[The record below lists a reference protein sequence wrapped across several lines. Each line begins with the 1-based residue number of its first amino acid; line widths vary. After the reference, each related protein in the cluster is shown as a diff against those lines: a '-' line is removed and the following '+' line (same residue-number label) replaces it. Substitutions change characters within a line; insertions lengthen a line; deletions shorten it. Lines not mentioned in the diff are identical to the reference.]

1 MQLNVRTM
9 DGQQFSL
16 TLLDLTTT
24 TVLDIK
30 KQLVTTFGQ
39 PDVRDQQLIYCGS
52 VMKDNQALCD
62 FKLNENTCIHL
73 VVSTKEEIKEKEDHE
88 EKKEEMEKEPC
99 NLAFELEELCKL
111 FDDTAATA
119 AAAMRALT
127 TIKTRVATF

>member
-1 MQLNVRTM
+1 M

-16 TLLDLTTT
+16 TLRDLTTT

-30 KQLVTTFGQ
+30 KQLSATFGQ

-73 VVSTKEEIKEKEDHE
+73 VFVNGNNNK
-88 EKKEEMEKEPC
+88 EKKETESTDSC
-99 NLAFELEELCKL
+99 DVAFELDQLCKL
-111 FDDTAATA
+111 LDDTAAA
-119 AAAMRALT
+119 ADTAMRVLT
-127 TIKTRVATF
+127 TLKTRFATL